1 MAPFFFESST
11 FASTFFFPPLLNERV
26 GSIKEKEEEE
36 AKAKRLIN
44 YDPGERI
51 LKTCFPREK
60 RIIRGIVGR
69 LQMRRHRPQR
79 VMHREQD
86 SRTRIQGALTSS
98 MSRGASN

>member
-1 MAPFFFESST
+1 MAPFFFESSI
-11 FASTFFFPPLLNERV
+11 FAFFFPPLLKERV
-26 GSIKEKEEEE
+26 GSIKEKEEE

>member
-1 MAPFFFESST
+1 MV
-11 FASTFFFPPLLNERV
+11 PLSQRE
-26 GSIKEKEEEE
+26 EEEEEE
-36 AKAKRLIN
+36 AEEAKRLIN

-51 LKTCFPREK
+51 LKTCFSREK

-98 MSRGASN
+98 MSREPPSDPIQVYKTP